1 MPRAIEP
8 GLIRAFRY
16 FTFIALCYYA
26 ILVVF
31 ELAQTG
37 LQWASVQP
45 QWYLN
50 LLGNLAL
57 FLYLSLPQLNQ
68 RLGPR
73 YLPIA
78 FALSAGVPLLSN
90 LLLLAPFGGDLPWD
104 LDPSWLTFP
113 NLLVTVVL
121 LAWQYSYS
129 AVLILIVLAALLEVA
144 IAYSLAGTVDFHT
157 LPLLGLPLL
166 RAFAAGL
173 IGQIVSR
180 MVTVQR
186 AQRRELVLANVRLSQ
201 HATTLEQLAV
211 SRERNRLAREL
222 HDTLAHTLSGQ
233 AVNLE
238 AIKLSLAPE
247 QGDVSTMLDQAL
259 VTTRDGLTDVRRAI
273 RDLRSQPLDDLGLAL
288 AIRQMAGE
296 ASARGSF
303 VVDLDIVE
311 PVPTLDPEIEHAF
324 YRIAQEA
331 LENVTKH
338 ANARRV
344 MLRLARE
351 RDELSLTISDDGE
364 GTDLSR
370 IDAGNRLGL
379 IGMQER
385 AALVNGQLVVDSR
398 PDHGT
403 AVRFSWTVPHD

>member
-1 MPRAIEP
+1 MVRAIEP

-37 LQWASVQP
+37 QQWASVQV

-57 FLYLSLPQLNQ
+57 FIYLSFPQLNQ
-68 RLGPR
+68 RLGHR

-78 FALSAGVPLLSN
+78 FVFSAGILLLSN
-90 LLLLAPFGGDLPWD
+90 LMLLTPWGGDLPWD
-104 LDPSWLTFP
+104 VDPNWLTFP

-129 AVLILIVLAALLEVA
+129 AVLILIVSAALLEVA
-144 IAYSLAGTVDFHT
+144 IAYSLAGTVDVHT

-166 RAFAAGL
+166 RAFALGL

-180 MVTVQR
+180 MVAVQR

-201 HATTLEQLAV
+201 HAATLEQLTL

-247 QGDVSTMLDQAL
+247 QGDVAAMLDQAL
-259 VTTRDGLTDVRRAI
+259 TTTRDGLTDVRRAI
-273 RDLRSQPLDDLGLAL
+273 RDLRSQPLDDLGLTLAL
-288 AIRQMAGE
+288 RQMALE
-296 ASARGSF
+296 AAARGSF
-303 VVDLDIVE
+303 RLDLDIVE
-311 PVPTLDPEIEHAF
+311 PVPALEPEIEHAF
-324 YRIAQEA
+324 YRIAQES
-331 LENVTKH
+331 LENVIKH

-344 MLRLARE
+344 ALRLWLE
-351 RDELSLTISDDGE
+351 GKTLCLTLTDDGA
-364 GTDLSR
+364 GTDLSQVDYGDR
-370 IDAGNRLGL
+370 HGL

-385 AALVNGQLVVDSR
+385 AVMAGGKLVIESQPER
-398 PDHGT
+398 GT
-403 AVRFSWTVPHD
+403 TVRFSWTVTHD

>member
-1 MPRAIEP
+1 MARAIEP

-16 FTFIALCYYA
+16 FTFVSLCYYA

-31 ELAQTG
+31 ELTQTG
-37 LQWASVQP
+37 QQWASVQV
-45 QWYLN
+45 QWYIN

-57 FLYLSLPQLNQ
+57 FLYLSLPHLNQ
-68 RLGPR
+68 RLGHR
-73 YLPIA
+73 YLAIA

-90 LLLLAPFGGDLPWD
+90 LMLLVPLGGNLPWNV
-104 LDPSWLTFP
+104 DPSWLTFP
-113 NLLVTVVL
+113 NLLVTAVL

-129 AVLILIVLAALLEVA
+129 AVLLLIISAALLEMA

-157 LPLLGLPLL
+157 LPLIGLPLL
-166 RAFAAGL
+166 RAFAAGV

-180 MVTVQR
+180 MVAVQR

-201 HATTLEQLAV
+201 HAATLEQLAV

-238 AIKLSLAPE
+238 AIKLSLTPE
-247 QGDVSTMLDQAL
+247 QGDVATMLDQAL

-273 RDLRSQPLDDLGLAL
+273 RDLRSQPLDDLGLGLAL
-288 AIRQMAGE
+288 RQMALE
-296 ASARGSF
+296 ASARGSY
-303 VVDLDIVE
+303 VIDLDIVD

-344 MLRLARE
+344 TLRLARE
-351 RDELSLTISDDGE
+351 RGDLCLTISDNGE
-364 GTDLSR
+364 GTDLSQV
-370 IDAGNRLGL
+370 DFGNRLGL

-385 AALVNGQLVVDSR
+385 AALVSGQLTVDSR

-403 AVRFSWTVPHD
+403 TVRFSWTVPHD